1 MRLGVS
7 VLLILLLAATHAAAD
22 GQVGELAIER
32 PWARATPTSAR
43 NGVAYMTIRNRGSE
57 ADQLVSVETPVAE
70 SASVHETV
78 KHDGMMMMRPVAR
91 LAIGPG
97 QSAVLEPG
105 GLHIMLMGL
114 RAPLLKG
121 QTFPLTLQFER
132 AGAIELELTAAAIGA
147 RSPE

>member
-1 MRLGVS
+1 MRLGAS
-7 VLLILLLAATHAAAD
+7 LLLLLLATTHAAAD
-22 GQVGELAIER
+22 GRVGELEIER

-43 NGVAYMTIRNRGSE
+43 NGVAYMTIRNRGSQP
-57 ADQLVSVETPVAE
+57 DHLVEVVTPVAQ

-78 KHDGMMMMRPVAR
+78 KRDGMMTMRPVAR
-91 LAIGPG
+91 LTIGPG

-114 RAPLLKG
+114 RAPLEKG
-121 QTFPLTLQFER
+121 RSFPLTLRFER
-132 AGAIELELTAAAIGA
+132 AGAIELEITAAGIGA